1 MTRFDGFEN
10 IGLLVGTALSP
21 IILMNLG
28 KFACFGLQVGFV
40 FLGALYIALFLP
52 QTSPKN
58 ENLENFKPQQEG
70 TSLQSR
76 LKRENSAMNVC
87 MIGCRITSKAKINIF

>member
-21 IILMNLG
+21 VIITYLG
-28 KFACFGLQVGFV
+28 KFACFILQVGCV

-52 QTSPKN
+52 KTSPKN
-58 ENLENFKPQQEG
+58 ENLVAKQDG
-70 TSLQSR
+70 TSLHSG
-76 LKRENSAMNVC
+76 LKKGENSA
-87 MIGCRITSKAKINIF
+87 INT

>member
-10 IGLLVGTALSP
+10 IGRLVGTALSP

-28 KFACFGLQVGFV
+28 KFACFGLQVGCV

-52 QTSPKN
+52 QISPKN
-58 ENLENFKPQQEG
+58 ENSKPQQEG
-70 TSLQSR
+70 TFLHSGLQR
-76 LKRENSAMNVC
+76 GK
-87 MIGCRITSKAKINIF
+87 